1 MRLLTVEYENGR
13 LRFTFMD
20 YRGHLKYFVEDV
32 PNGLDVQQVAWRL
45 GRLVESMDR

>member
-20 YRGHLKYFVEDV
+20 YRGHLKYFAEDV
-32 PNGLDVQQVAWRL
+32 PKGLDGTQVAGKLRKL
-45 GRLVESMDR
+45 SESMDR